1 MPEALLAK
9 SNNKWP
15 ISQLLSDLQTS
26 LAALGLVRIERDSDK
41 YWSLVHDILGRL
53 FVNALFYDY
62 PLREQLGFSDAAS
75 AEHLRFM
82 LLRQVSLQP
91 ALGEVA
97 YRKVG
102 EDFATTIF
110 KIDPTQGRVSFAT
123 FWRQVLQALD
133 EMPRG
138 LRDGSRLFRHHC
150 AISRRRVGFLDQFV
164 YGVSVQDRV
173 DLLRKA
179 IDDLRYALEF
189 IEYTPGA
196 ESNLN
201 LYNSLANAYFDL
213 ARAEA
218 AAGATKERLVELRG
232 LGNDATRRAYT
243 EDPSNSFTIE
253 TYVKNLIQNA
263 QIDPEHAVELCVEG
277 LGILFSALST
287 NEAGYRAMQLGTHA
301 DSLLKIL
308 FEHTPQDIDRA
319 EPRNAVEVLT
329 HAWRALASSPGI
341 PDAGVIDFSQEARQ
355 KALDCLQHPAGRGN
369 MLVMRLTY
377 DLLCAQEPHAFDRQV
392 DLLQQLNATNYRLPA
407 QLKLEYAIL
416 LFQNSRYAEGD
427 REFRNL
433 RNLWRESEQ
442 LVYVPERLRWLRGPD
457 HESLKPVSATV
468 GPDSVFRPFAKVGDL
483 GNISAPFRSEEFG
496 LREPRGGTRFT
507 AYVTF
512 GHNGPFL
519 RPTTAGPQ
527 LPQRGSRG

>member
-1 MPEALLAK
+1 
-9 SNNKWP
+9 
-15 ISQLLSDLQTS
+15 
-26 LAALGLVRIERDSDK
+26 
-41 YWSLVHDILGRL
+41 
-53 FVNALFYDY
+53 
-62 PLREQLGFSDAAS
+62 
-75 AEHLRFM
+75 
-82 LLRQVSLQP
+82 
-91 ALGEVA
+91 
-97 YRKVG
+97 
-102 EDFATTIF
+102 
-110 KIDPTQGRVSFAT
+110 
-123 FWRQVLQALD
+123 
-133 EMPRG
+133 
-138 LRDGSRLFRHHC
+138 
-150 AISRRRVGFLDQFV
+150 
-164 YGVSVQDRV
+164 
-173 DLLRKA
+173 
-179 IDDLRYALEF
+179 
-189 IEYTPGA
+189 
-196 ESNLN
+196 
-201 LYNSLANAYFDL
+201 
-213 ARAEA
+213 
-218 AAGATKERLVELRG
+218 
-232 LGNDATRRAYT
+232 
-243 EDPSNSFTIE
+243 
-253 TYVKNLIQNA
+253 
-263 QIDPEHAVELCVEG
+263 
-277 LGILFSALST
+277 
-287 NEAGYRAMQLGTHA
+287 MQLGTHA